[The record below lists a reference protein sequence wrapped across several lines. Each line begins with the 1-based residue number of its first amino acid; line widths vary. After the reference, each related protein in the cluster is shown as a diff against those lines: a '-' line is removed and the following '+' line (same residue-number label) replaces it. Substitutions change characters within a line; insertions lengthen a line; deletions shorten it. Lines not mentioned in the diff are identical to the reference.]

1 MSKYIYIN
9 SLPAGSAASN
19 NIVNLVPVDEIGDF
33 ETEFN
38 DAPLRLQ
45 FTILSFGQSGGSSSQ
60 NYNVSI
66 TNGMSTSDAKIVLD
80 QAVSRVLLEAHSS
93 VEEVI
98 NFFPPSGI
106 SISSLGS

>member
-9 SLPAGSAASN
+9 SLPAGSATPN
-19 NIVNLVPVDEIGDF
+19 NIVNLVPVNEVGDF

-45 FTILSFGQSGGSSSQ
+45 FTILAFGQSGNSSSQ
-60 NYNVSI
+60 NYNISI
-66 TNGMSTSDAKIVLD
+66 TNGMSAGEAKEVLD
-80 QAVSRVLLEAHSS
+80 KAVSKVLLEAHNS

-106 SISSLGS
+106 NISSLG

>member
-9 SLPAGSAASN
+9 SLPAGSATPN
-19 NIVNLVPVDEIGDF
+19 NIVNLVPVDEVGDF

-45 FTILSFGQSGGSSSQ
+45 FTMLALDNASSSSQ
-60 NYNVSI
+60 NYNISI
-66 TNGMSTSDAKIVLD
+66 TNGMSAGEAKEVLD
-80 QAVSRVLLEAHSS
+80 QAVSKVLLEAHNS

-106 SISSLGS
+106 NISSLG

>member
-9 SLPAGSAASN
+9 SFPAGSVASN

-45 FTILSFGQSGGSSSQ
+45 FTILAFANSNSSSSQ

-66 TNGMSTSDAKIVLD
+66 TNGMSVGDAKIVLD
-80 QAVSRVLLEAHSS
+80 QAVSRVLLEAHNS

-106 SISSLGS
+106 NISSLGS

>member
-9 SLPAGSAASN
+9 SFPSGSAASN
-19 NIVNLVPVDEIGDF
+19 NIVNLVPVDEVGDF

-60 NYNVSI
+60 NYNISI
-66 TNGMSTSDAKIVLD
+66 TNGMSASDAKEILD
-80 QAVSRVLLEAHSS
+80 QAVSRVLIEAHNS

-106 SISSLGS
+106 SISSLG

>member
-9 SLPAGSAASN
+9 SFPAGSAVPN
-19 NIVNLVPVDEIGDF
+19 NIVNLVPVDEVGDF

-60 NYNVSI
+60 NYQVSI
-66 TNGMSTSDAKIVLD
+66 TNGMSASDAKEILD
-80 QAVSRVLLEAHSS
+80 QAVSRVLLEAHNS

>member
-9 SLPAGSAASN
+9 SFPAGSVASN

-60 NYNVSI
+60 NYQVSI
-66 TNGMSTSDAKIVLD
+66 TNGMSESDAKTVLD
-80 QAVSRVLLEAHSS
+80 QAVSRVLLEAHNS

-106 SISSLGS
+106 SISSLG

>member
-9 SLPAGSAASN
+9 SFPSGSAASN
-19 NIVNLVPVDEIGDF
+19 NIVNLVPVDEVGDF

-45 FTILSFGQSGGSSSQ
+45 FTLIPVLSNSNSSSSQ
-60 NYNVSI
+60 NYQVSI
-66 TNGMSTSDAKIVLD
+66 NNGMSVSDAKEILD
-80 QAVSRVLLEAHSS
+80 QAVSRVLLEAHNS

-106 SISSLGS
+106 SISSLG

>member
-9 SLPAGSAASN
+9 SLPAGSVASN
-19 NIVNLVPVDEIGDF
+19 NIVNLIPVDEIGDF

-66 TNGMSTSDAKIVLD
+66 TNGMSAQDAKKVLD
-80 QAVSRVLLEAHSS
+80 QAVSNILLEAHNS

-106 SISSLGS
+106 TISSLG

>member
-9 SLPAGSAASN
+9 SLPVGSASN

-38 DAPLRLQ
+38 DAPLRIQ

-60 NYNVSI
+60 NYQVSI
-66 TNGMSTSDAKIVLD
+66 TNGMSAGDAKPLLD

-106 SISSLGS
+106 SISSLG

>member
-9 SLPAGSAASN
+9 SLPAGSASSN
-19 NIVNLVPVDEIGDF
+19 NIVNLIPVDEIGDF

-45 FTILSFGQSGGSSSQ
+45 FTILSVLSNGNSSSSQ

-66 TNGMSTSDAKIVLD
+66 TNGMSVSDAKEILD
-80 QAVSRVLLEAHSS
+80 QAVSKALLEAHNS
-93 VEEVI
+93 VEELSLI
-98 NFFPPSGI
+98 HI
-106 SISSLGS
+106 SEPTRL

>member
-9 SLPAGSAASN
+9 SFPAGSAAPN

-45 FTILSFGQSGGSSSQ
+45 FTILAFANSNNSSSQ
-60 NYNVSI
+60 NYNISI
-66 TNGMSTSDAKIVLD
+66 TNGMSASEAKEVLD
-80 QAVSRVLLEAHSS
+80 QAVSKVLLEAHNS